1 MRIQHNIP
9 AMSSYRN
16 YTNNVSA
23 LSKNLERLS
32 SGYKINRAGDD
43 AAGLAISEKMRAQIT
58 GLEVAQKNA
67 KDGISLIQTAEGAL
81 TEVHDMLNRMYELA
95 EQSANGTYA
104 DEVDREQ
111 LQKEVNQLRDEIDRI
126 ADGSNF
132 NGIKLLDGS
141 LSEAAKATK
150 IDIGKIA
157 AAKSA
162 GEKGVYESTVA
173 WNAIDSNVPVS
184 GDKFTYTVSLKD
196 GTSYTAKFTLD
207 TKGATLGE
215 VGKWKFVDDEGNEF
229 PVTDSGAVDIEGIT
243 DAIIGQLNKTDLAKS
258 YTIEQGATAGTLK
271 LTALKEGSAVSGV
284 GAFDYE
290 MTYNG
295 VAVKDENLDV
305 GLDVKT
311 NPRDEGY
318 EILADNITE
327 YDGTNYDEAMFT
339 INGKKFVLL
348 TNTQDG
354 KTTTTNDSYLRA
366 VAGLGSDVTVLVGGR
381 GGLKKAD
388 AGTTPVQGDTANGNF
403 DQNIKAIEKA
413 TGLTVTDAINEAT
426 ATGVAPGQGI
436 RLSIGKNTSD
446 QRLVLQI
453 GDTAEDF
460 NQLKVG
466 INDCHSDA
474 IGVGNIDIST
484 QNGAASAMAAIKDA
498 INYVSDVRGTLGAT
512 QNRLDHTINNL
523 SVMQEN
529 IQDAESTIRD
539 VDVAAEMMNYTKNNI
554 LVQSAQAML
563 AQANQLPQGVLQ
575 LLQ

>member
-67 KDGISLIQTAEGAL
+67 KDGISLVQTAEGAL

-111 LQKEVNQLRDEIDRI
+111 LQKEIVQLRTEIDRI
-126 ADGSNF
+126 ADSSNF
-132 NGIKLLDGS
+132 NGINLLDGS
-141 LSEAAKATK
+141 LSSASKATK

-157 AAKSA
+157 ATKSA
-162 GEKGVYESTVA
+162 GQKGVYESSAA
-173 WNAIDSNVPVS
+173 WGYNMTSAAQWKD
-184 GDKFTYTVSLKD
+184 GDTFSYTVSLED

-207 TKGATLGE
+207 KKNTNDIADI
-215 VGKWKFVDDEGNEF
+215 GKWKFVSEDGDEYPVGN
-229 PVTDSGAVDIEGIT
+229 TSGADIPGMTAGII
-243 DAIIGQLNKTDLAKS
+243 AELNKTGLAKS
-258 YTIEQGATAGTLK
+258 YTISTGSGDGIIK
-271 LTALKEGSAVSGV
+271 LEALKEGSGVSRV
-284 GAFDYE
+284 GAIDYRV
-290 MTYNG
+290 TYGTVDVDSTALG
-295 VAVKDENLDV
+295 VAN
-305 GLDVKT
+305 KT
-311 NPRDEGY
+311 QARDEGF

-327 YDGTNYDEAMFT
+327 YDGSNYDEAMFT

-348 TNTQDG
+348 TETLDA
-354 KTTTTNDSYLRA
+354 KTTGPNKEYLHA
-366 VAGLGSDVTVLVGGR
+366 TEGLGSDVTVLIGGR
-381 GGLKKAD
+381 GGLK
-388 AGTTPVQGDTANGNF
+388 AGGTGAPTPGDTDPANNNF
-403 DQNIKAIEKA
+403 NQNIKKIADA
-413 TGLTVTDAINEAT
+413 TGLTVTQNLAADGT
-426 ATGVAPGQGI
+426 PTGTTGI
-436 RLSIGKNTSD
+436 RLSIGKGTSD
-446 QRLVLQI
+446 QSLVLQI

-460 NQLKVG
+460 NQLKVS
-466 INDCHSDA
+466 INDCHADA
-474 IGVGNIDIST
+474 IGVGSIDISS
-484 QNGAASAMAAIKDA
+484 QKGASDAMAKIKDA